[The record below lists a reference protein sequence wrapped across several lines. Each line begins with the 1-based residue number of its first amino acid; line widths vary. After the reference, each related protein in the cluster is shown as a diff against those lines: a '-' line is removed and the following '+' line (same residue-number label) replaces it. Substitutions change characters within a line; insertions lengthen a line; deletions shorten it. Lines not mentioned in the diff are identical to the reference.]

1 MACGRTYDAKE
12 HDGFPADHCV
22 LLSGDAGRSLSG
34 SANVK
39 QGSERL
45 QQRPAQGARGRKAC
59 STFQLG
65 SSSAPTA
72 TTLQLS
78 RQTAGRTESE
88 TVAPAS
94 AATKRSVLLLLLLL
108 RAKVLSLVGTITT
121 VARRGLV
128 EFEKYYVGFNWSLS
142 S

>member
-1 MACGRTYDAKE
+1 
-12 HDGFPADHCV
+12 
-22 LLSGDAGRSLSG
+22 
-34 SANVK
+34 
-39 QGSERL
+39 
-45 QQRPAQGARGRKAC
+45 
-59 STFQLG
+59 
-65 SSSAPTA
+65 
-72 TTLQLS
+72 LQLS

-94 AATKRSVLLLLLLL
+94 AATKRSVLLLLLLLL